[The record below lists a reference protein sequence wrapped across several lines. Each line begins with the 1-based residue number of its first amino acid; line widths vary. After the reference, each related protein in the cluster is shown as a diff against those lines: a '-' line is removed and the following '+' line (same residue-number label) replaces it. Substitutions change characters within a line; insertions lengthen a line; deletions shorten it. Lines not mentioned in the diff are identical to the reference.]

1 VLTKII
7 FTEVFLMPSF
17 SDRLK
22 ELRMSKGLKQ
32 QDMADLLEITSR
44 HYQQYEYG
52 KVDLPTSKTQALAD
66 FFNVSIDYL
75 LGRTDFKELIEWEA
89 GDEAYLRDEELL
101 KMIEE
106 IQANNIEENKKLKKL
121 IKEFQIVAK
130 KRSTENA
137 SKIN

>member
-1 VLTKII
+1 
-7 FTEVFLMPSF
+7 MPSF
-17 SDRLK
+17 PDRLK
-22 ELRMSKGLKQ
+22 ELRKQKGVTQKQ
-32 QDMADLLEITSR
+32 VAEFLNMTER
-44 HYQQYEYG
+44 GFRGYEMGISTPSYE
-52 KVDLPTSKTQALAD
+52 KLMNLAD
-66 FFNVSIDYL
+66 YFSVSLDYL
-75 LGRTDFKELIEWEA
+75 TGRTDIKEALK
-89 GDEAYLRDEELL
+89 GVSCDGTHLRDEELK